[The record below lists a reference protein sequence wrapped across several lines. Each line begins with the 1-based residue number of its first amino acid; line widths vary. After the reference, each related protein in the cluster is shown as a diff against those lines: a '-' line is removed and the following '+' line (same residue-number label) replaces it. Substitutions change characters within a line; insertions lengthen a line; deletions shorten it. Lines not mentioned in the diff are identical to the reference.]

1 MEAAQVATYGTRR
14 VLVVANHPAIVYAV
28 RRALRHVAGFRLI
41 GYVTGAAPIGAV
53 VADTRP
59 DVVVVDDLGA
69 AERAIA
75 RIDEARGA
83 TPAAKIV
90 LLVPGTEHRWLDDAA
105 RAGAHAVLSK
115 GVDPASAG
123 TLLREIVRGT
133 VFHCL
138 PDPAAR
144 PPQTAPDLG
153 LTHRELQILRLVASG
168 APNSRLAQQL
178 CVTEQTVKFHLSNIY
193 RKLGVANRTQA
204 SHFAYMH
211 GLVEPIAPPVVQ
223 DVAVKA
229 A

>member
-1 MEAAQVATYGTRR
+1 MEAAQIARDGTRR
-14 VLVVANHPAIVYAV
+14 VLVVANHPAIVYAI
-28 RRALRHVAGFRLI
+28 RRVFRQAAGFRLI

-59 DVVVVDDLGA
+59 DVVVVDDLGSANNAITRIGEAHA
-69 AERAIA
+69 AAA
-75 RIDEARGA
+75 G
-83 TPAAKIV
+83 AKIV
-90 LLVPGTEHRWLDDAA
+90 LLVPNTGLDWLEDAV

-115 GVDPASAG
+115 AVDPASAG

-138 PDPAAR
+138 ADPAAR
-144 PPQTAPDLG
+144 PGQAAPELG

-168 APNSRLAQQL
+168 APNSRLAHQL
-178 CVTEQTVKFHLSNIY
+178 SVTEQTVKFHLSNIY

-204 SHFAYMH
+204 SHFAYVH
-211 GLVEPIAPPVVQ
+211 GLVEPVGAPAVQ
-223 DVAVKA
+223 DVAMRA